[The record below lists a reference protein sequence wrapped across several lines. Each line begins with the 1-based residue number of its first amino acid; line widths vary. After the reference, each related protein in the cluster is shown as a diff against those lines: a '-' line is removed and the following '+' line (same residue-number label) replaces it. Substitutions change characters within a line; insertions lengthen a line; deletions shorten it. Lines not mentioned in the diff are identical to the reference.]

1 MPRKADI
8 GDYKKIT
15 HADFEKIQ
23 FRVGTI
29 VDIKVHSKNKNDYI
43 LLLDCAAADE
53 DVQVVA
59 SLKDSYGIADLLG
72 KQVIVI
78 CNIQPEMVGGEESQ
92 GMLLIAHKGK
102 KKVLIGP
109 HDKVPPGATV
119 SGIIDGECRH
129 FGEREH

>member
-1 MPRKADI
+1 MPRKADV
-8 GDYKKIT
+8 GDYRKIS

-29 VDIKVHSKNKNDYI
+29 VDIKVHTKNKHDYI

-53 DVQVVA
+53 DIQVVA
-59 SLKDSYGIADLLG
+59 ALRDSYDIADLLG
-72 KQVIVI
+72 KQAIVI

-129 FGEREH
+129 FENREH

>member
-1 MPRKADI
+1 MPRKADV

-29 VDIKVHSKNKNDYI
+29 VDIKVHTKNKNDYI

-59 SLKDSYGIADLLG
+59 SLRDSYNIADLLG
-72 KQVIVI
+72 KQAIVI

-129 FGEREH
+129 FSERDH

>member
-8 GDYKKIT
+8 GDYKKIS

-29 VDIKVHSKNKNDYI
+29 VDIKVHTKSKNDYI

-59 SLKDSYGIADLLG
+59 SLRDSYNIADLLG

-78 CNIQPEMVGGEESQ
+78 CNIQPEMVGREESQ
-92 GMLLIAHKGK
+92 GMLLAASDAEVISIVSPERMM
-102 KKVLIGP
+102 VLGTIV
-109 HDKVPPGATV
+109 K
-119 SGIIDGECRH
+119 
-129 FGEREH
+129 